1 MYEFWCT
8 DKRMIWSFVCFLSI
22 IHAATP
28 TVTVSLSKSFLNSQK
43 ITTFFLVVPSQIY
56 ICDNL
61 LEFKQFSA
69 FPRLS
74 SIFFVFLVILVT
86 FWHYHTNSV
95 IYLLPRFV
103 SDELNAKLV
112 RQSDM
117 FKKFQPYLPWILSP
131 VH

>member
-1 MYEFWCT
+1 M
-8 DKRMIWSFVCFLSI
+8 CFLSI

-61 LEFKQFSA
+61 LEFKHFSA

-74 SIFFVFLVILVT
+74 SNFFVFLVILVT
-86 FWHYHTNSV
+86 FWHYHTNS
-95 IYLLPRFV
+95 IILLPRFV

-112 RQSDM
+112 RQSAM

-131 VH
+131 VQ